1 MGLAHKTVKNAHRM
15 LHRAFTDA
23 VAWDYTVSNPAE
35 HASLPREH
43 RGPDERGSTGG
54 LSRPVCSR
62 LSSHRRGVEIPA
74 APGYSDGNGSARI
87 GPFERCREQAKM
99 QIKLRI
105 LEATDDEVSL
115 EWDLLAFALL
125 DNGMRYETTT
135 ASSMTRQSP
144 RSHTSVRN
152 CIPR

>member
-1 MGLAHKTVKNAHRM
+1 
-15 LHRAFTDA
+15 
-23 VAWDYTVSNPAE
+23 
-35 HASLPREH
+35 
-43 RGPDERGSTGG
+43 
-54 LSRPVCSR
+54 
-62 LSSHRRGVEIPA
+62 
-74 APGYSDGNGSARI
+74 
-87 GPFERCREQAKM
+87 M